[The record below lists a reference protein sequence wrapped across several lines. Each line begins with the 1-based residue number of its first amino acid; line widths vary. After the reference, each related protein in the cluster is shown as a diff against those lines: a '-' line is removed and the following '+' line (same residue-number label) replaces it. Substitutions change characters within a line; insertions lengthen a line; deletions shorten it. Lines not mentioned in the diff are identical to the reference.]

1 MTYSILTWIGYV
13 CMAWVIVKFLLEVP
27 KQLKR
32 IATALEALCGLKLMD
47 REDSK
52 NDK

>member
-1 MTYSILTWIGYV
+1 MATTILTWV
-13 CMAWVIVKFLLEVP
+13 CAICLSWAIVMFLLEVP
-27 KQLKR
+27 RQLKR